1 MKNFLLILSFLITSI
16 TTAQSLDGL
25 DDYDVDAFYKK
36 EELEDD
42 TLDEDGNEIEF
53 IFVKTETDLKTGKYE
68 IELADG
74 PGDLYEIKGT
84 EFFVKLKGYYG
95 YAGFGEDCILEITGS
110 YFNKKGTIYKLD

>member
-1 MKNFLLILSFLITSI
+1 MKNFFLIFIFLISTI
-16 TTAQSLDGL
+16 TTAQSLDNL

-36 EELEDD
+36 KELDDD

-53 IFVKTETDLKTGKYE
+53 IFVKTETDLTNGKYE
-68 IELADG
+68 VKLADG
-74 PGDLYEIKGT
+74 PGDLYEIKNT

-95 YAGFGEDCILEITGS
+95 YAGLSDNCILEITGS